1 MKNYVQR
8 IVDVRPTLVLVEK
21 TVSRI
26 AQDMLLEHGI
36 TLVIN
41 VKSVSFLSFL
51 FLYHLKEKSHLLSL
65 YACVVGMQGSL
76 IIYFF
81 AEPHILKVGQEAWQ
95 LFHYLKLENLRLE
108 GNVINYITPIIGVCK
123 TKDVIDIG

>member
-41 VKSVSFLSFL
+41 VKSVSFIIFL

-65 YACVVGMQGSL
+65 YACAGGMQGSL

-81 AEPHILKVGQEAWQ
+81 AELHILKVGQEAWQ
-95 LFHYLKLENLRLE
+95 LFHYLKWENLRLE
-108 GNVINYITPIIGVCK
+108 ENVINYITSL
-123 TKDVIDIG
+123 